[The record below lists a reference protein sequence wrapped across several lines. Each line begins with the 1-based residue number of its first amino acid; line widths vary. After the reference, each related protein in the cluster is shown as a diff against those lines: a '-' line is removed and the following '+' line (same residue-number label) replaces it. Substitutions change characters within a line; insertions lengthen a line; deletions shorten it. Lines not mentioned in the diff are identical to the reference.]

1 MPADHFASLVSE
13 LESRR
18 GPSYLLLYPEE
29 MDRGDTIRTIRESF
43 TQASVIKTEQ
53 RSITDISPVGSGP
66 HIVPLL
72 DLSEATT
79 PDESEDQA
87 LKSLC
92 ETSQIIFIAPDWF
105 EICLNYPSRPRWTS
119 RVDVIRP
126 LDSASIEEVI
136 TRFPSSAPL
145 LDRSQRQIMYRYLEN
160 RRFRRAVEAMSPET
174 SERIN
179 SEIERYG
186 LNSLSSE
193 VQDLLPKPNDSLFRS
208 LAATKLQ
215 ELGHL
220 QLAEFYRI
228 YGESR
233 TLNSVPED
241 SPFIIAISDSL
252 VDELPHP
259 PFESTEIR
267 VLFSL
272 LFRQHETEEVLT
284 EAVHEWQSGNA
295 SDWREPAD
303 SGLQEY
309 IVDRVDLLNNICSST
324 ILRDFYRLLPILLFI
339 RIIRYPPATTG
350 LLDGIDRYREIKN
363 LEITKLATKSLAD
376 GYGGNEYDDL
386 YSVERISQFLEG
398 HRPKVVL
405 VVDSLNLM
413 QQSTRDLVQ
422 RYQTD
427 TPGYALAP
435 AVSKT
440 DTFVDELRQRV
451 DFDTLGGYTD
461 GEDLA
466 NNSIREFVNLDE
478 KRKELT
484 ERLNTGESF
493 IIYDP
498 RLDVQARYE
507 QSRDVEVNQ
516 YVSTIENFI
525 KSYRG
530 VADIM
535 VTSDHGM
542 VQVQPELSVSG
553 IGGGTHERGFLTKE
567 SDLSRDDM
575 IEVELGTD
583 YREGLLTPANPHSR
597 IGSHN
602 EPLWTHGGISVE
614 ESIVPCITV
623 KN

>member
-29 MDRGDTIRTIRESF
+29 MDRGDTIRTIRQSF
-43 TQASVIKTEQ
+43 NQASVIEAEQ
-53 RSITDISPVGSGP
+53 QSITEIRPVGSGP

-72 DLSEATT
+72 DLSAATT

-92 ETSQIIFIAPDWF
+92 ETSEIIFIAPDWF

-119 RVDVIRP
+119 RVEVIRS

-136 TRFPSSAPL
+136 TRFPSSTPL
-145 LDRSQRQIMYRYLEN
+145 LDRSQRRVMYRYLEN

-174 SERIN
+174 SERIK
-179 SEIERYG
+179 SEIERYS

-228 YGESR
+228 YGEGV

-241 SPFIIAISDSL
+241 SQFIISISDSL

-259 PFESTEIR
+259 PFESTGIR

-272 LFRQHETEEVLT
+272 LFRQHETEKVLT
-284 EAVHEWQSGNA
+284 ETVHEWQSGNP
-295 SDWREPAD
+295 SDWIEPAD

-309 IVDRVDLLNNICSST
+309 IVDRVDLLNNICSNT

-339 RIIRYPPATTG
+339 RLIRHPPATTG
-350 LLDGIDRYREIKN
+350 VLEGVNRYRKIKSLEIK
-363 LEITKLATKSLAD
+363 KLATKSLAD
-376 GYGGNEYDDL
+376 GYRSNKYDDL
-386 YSVERISQFLEG
+386 QNVERIARFLEG
-398 HRPKVVL
+398 DRPKVVL

-435 AVSKT
+435 PVSKT
-440 DTFVDELRQRV
+440 DTFVEELRQRV

-466 NNSIREFVNLDE
+466 NTSIRELVNLDE
-478 KRKELT
+478 KRAELT

-516 YVSTIENFI
+516 YVRTIENFI
-525 KSYRG
+525 KGYRG

-542 VQVQPELSVSG
+542 VQVQPERSVSG
-553 IGGGTHERGFLTKE
+553 IGGGTHERGLLTKE
-567 SDLSRDDM
+567 PNISRDDM

-583 YREGLLTPANPHSR
+583 YKEDLLTPANPHSR

-623 KN
+623 EN

>member
-29 MDRGDTIRTIRESF
+29 MDRGDTIRTIRQSF
-43 TQASVIKTEQ
+43 NQASVIEAEQ
-53 RSITDISPVGSGP
+53 QSITEIRPVGSGP

-72 DLSEATT
+72 DLSAATT

-92 ETSQIIFIAPDWF
+92 ETSEIIFIAPDWF

-119 RVDVIRP
+119 RVEVIRS

-136 TRFPSSAPL
+136 TRFPSSTPL
-145 LDRSQRQIMYRYLEN
+145 LDRSQRRVMYRYLEN

-174 SERIN
+174 SERIK
-179 SEIERYG
+179 SEIERYS

-228 YGESR
+228 YGEGV

-241 SPFIIAISDSL
+241 SQFIISISDSL

-259 PFESTEIR
+259 PFESTGIR

-272 LFRQHETEEVLT
+272 LFRQHETEKVLT
-284 EAVHEWQSGNA
+284 ETVHEWQSGNP

-309 IVDRVDLLNNICSST
+309 IVDRVDLLNNICSNT

-339 RIIRYPPATTG
+339 RLIRHPPATTG
-350 LLDGIDRYREIKN
+350 VLEGVNRYRKIKSLEIK
-363 LEITKLATKSLAD
+363 KLATKSLAD
-376 GYGGNEYDDL
+376 GYRSNKYDDL
-386 YSVERISQFLEG
+386 QSVERIARFLEG
-398 HRPKVVL
+398 DRPKVVL

-435 AVSKT
+435 PVSKT
-440 DTFVDELRQRV
+440 DTFVEELRQRV

-466 NNSIREFVNLDE
+466 NTSIRELVNLDE
-478 KRKELT
+478 KRGELT

-516 YVSTIENFI
+516 YVRTIENFI
-525 KSYRG
+525 KGYRG

-542 VQVQPELSVSG
+542 VQVQPERSVSG
-553 IGGGTHERGFLTKE
+553 IGGGTHERGLLTKE
-567 SDLSRDDM
+567 PNISRDDM

-583 YREGLLTPANPHSR
+583 YKEDLLTPANPHSR

-623 KN
+623 EN